1 MAPGKEST
9 CNVGVLGSIPGL
21 GRYPGEGKGYPLQYS
36 DLENSIDSPRG
47 HKELDT
53 TEQLSLSTTLKGF
66 PGNSVVKNPPAM
78 QETCVW
84 SLGREDTMKE
94 EMATYSSIFARKIL
108 WTEES
113 GRLRSMGSQRVGHDL
128 LTEHTSTKPLWKLYF
143 CCFPDKLFN
152 LTHWVAV
159 TIW

>member
-78 QETCVW
+78 QETCV
-84 SLGREDTMKE
+84 
-94 EMATYSSIFARKIL
+94 
-108 WTEES
+108 
-113 GRLRSMGSQRVGHDL
+113 
-128 LTEHTSTKPLWKLYF
+128 
-143 CCFPDKLFN
+143 
-152 LTHWVAV
+152 
-159 TIW
+159 